1 MKALSIWQPWTQLL
15 ATGKKK
21 YETRSWRTNYRG
33 PILLHASK
41 KPYSQ
46 IEKTMDFCL
55 RKRVRDVLELGF
67 IDWKERIPTGVII
80 GMADIKDCIEIT
92 PEFSEKLRIDHP
104 DEYAFGDF
112 TPGRYAWEMS
122 GAYLFKE
129 PIQAKGYQGIWN
141 YNGPVPDRDGK
152 LCIMPENP
160 YCPACRHGYIE
171 NPDPEDASVNVWHCL
186 LEKSECDER
195 EARKV

>member
-21 YETRSWRTNYRG
+21 YETRSWKTNYRG
-33 PILLHASK
+33 PILLHASSRNEVNK
-41 KPYSQ
+41 ILISMGINEY
-46 IEKTMDFCL
+46 EKF
-55 RKRVRDVLELGF
+55 
-67 IDWKERIPTGVII
+67 ERAGIVGEKMEFGSII
-80 GMADIKDCIEIT
+80 GIAQLKDCILIT
-92 PEFSEKLRIDHP
+92 NEFMNELRMEHP
-104 DEYAFGDF
+104 DEYSFGDF

-129 PIQAKGYQGIWN
+129 PIPAKGHQGIWN
-141 YNGPVPDRDGK
+141 YNGPVPDIDDK

-160 YCPACRHGYIE
+160 YCPSCRHGYIE
-171 NPDPEDASVNVWHCL
+171 YPDPEDASVNIWHCL